1 MENNQDTE
9 LLARLRNADISAYEQ
24 IFRKYYKTLNLQ
36 AFYLLKD
43 EMEAEDIV
51 QVLFIEIW
59 DRKLY
64 QNINSSLKGYLQTA
78 IHNKCLD
85 VLEKKKNRQ
94 NRLESYMVLMK
105 DKEDEYPPERTES
118 FNNVQQVIS
127 ELPMQRSQAF
137 NLVYIE
143 GKKYKEAATEMGIT
157 INSLKT
163 HLKLA
168 VKVLRQ
174 RFVNYR

>member
-1 MENNQDTE
+1 MENNQDTD
-9 LLARLRNADISAYEQ
+9 LLARLRNADMNAYEQ
-24 IFRKYYKTLNLQ
+24 IFRKYYKTLNVQ

-78 IHNKCLD
+78 IHHKCLD
-85 VLEKKKNRQ
+85 VLEKKKNQ
-94 NRLESYMVLMK
+94 QQRLDSYRVLMK
-105 DKEDEYPPERTES
+105 EKEDYYLPDHSES
-118 FNNVQQVIS
+118 FNNVQQVIDD
-127 ELPMQRSQAF
+127 LPMQRSQAF

-168 VKVLRQ
+168 VKVLRK